1 MMNLELLQSPLEIS
15 EIDFRVGMVG
25 SNANGAFCTLLAYK
39 DARVDIRRLN
49 KACGLLGWS
58 KSYSRDNKNCTV
70 SIYDTENKHWVSKE
84 DTGTESNTEA
94 EKGLASDSFKRA
106 CFNWSIGLE
115 LYDFPFLYCKL
126 KEGEFYIDKQTNKA
140 KASKKL
146 RPSSWIWKKSENN
159 GKTYLE
165 AYDGE
170 ERRVFAEMKSLK

>member
-1 MMNLELLQSPLEIS
+1 MINLELLQSPLEIS

-25 SNANGAFCTLLAYK
+25 KNTKGAFCTILAYK

-49 KACGLLGWS
+49 KACGLLGWQ

-70 SIYDTENKHWVSKE
+70 SIYDKDNKQWVSKE

-106 CFNWSIGLE
+106 CFNWGIGLE

-126 KEGEFYIDKQTNKA
+126 NEDEFYTDGNKA
-140 KASKKL
+140 KASKRL
-146 RPSSWIWKKSENN
+146 RPNNWKWSKEIKAD
-159 GKTYLE
+159 KTCIV
-165 AYDGE
+165 AHDGE
-170 ERRVFAEMKSLK
+170 TRRVWAEFKQ

>member
-1 MMNLELLQSPLEIS
+1 MKDITELQLPLELS

-25 SNANGAFCTLLAYK
+25 SNAKGAFCTLLAYK

-49 KACGLLGWS
+49 KVCGLLGWS

-70 SIYDTENKHWVSKE
+70 SIYDKENKQWVSKE

-106 CFNWSIGLE
+106 CFNWGIGLE
-115 LYDFPFLYCKL
+115 LYDFPFLFCKL
-126 KEGEFYIDKQTNKA
+126 NDDEFYMDKQTNKA

-146 RPSSWIWKKSENN
+146 RPSSWTWKKTELN
-159 GKTYLE
+159 GKVHLQ
-165 AYDGE
+165 AFDGE
-170 ERRVFAEMKSLK
+170 TRRINAEMKC